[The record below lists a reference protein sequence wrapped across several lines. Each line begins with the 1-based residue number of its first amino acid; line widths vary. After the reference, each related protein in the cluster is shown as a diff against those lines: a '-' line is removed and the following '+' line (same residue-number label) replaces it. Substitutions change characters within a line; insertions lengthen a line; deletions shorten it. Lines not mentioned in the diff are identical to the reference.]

1 MESTERV
8 LEAPESTP
16 IRNQELGE
24 ELFFR
29 GGDQM

>member
-8 LEAPESTP
+8 PEAPESTP
-16 IRNQELGE
+16 MCNQELGE
-24 ELFFR
+24 ELFR